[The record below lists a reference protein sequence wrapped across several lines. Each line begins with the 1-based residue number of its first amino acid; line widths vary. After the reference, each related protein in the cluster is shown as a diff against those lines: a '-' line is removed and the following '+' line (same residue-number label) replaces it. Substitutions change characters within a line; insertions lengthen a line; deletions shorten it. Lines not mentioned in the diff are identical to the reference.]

1 LEKPRGALRFAPSAA
16 ARHSAAMSDAI
27 TVFDRRTLRRRR
39 ERAAATGG
47 AEFLFVEAAER
58 LAERLED
65 ISRVFP
71 RALDLGCRGGLTA
84 QALAT
89 ETGGRRGGIVDLVQ
103 ADPAPGFAAR
113 TQGLRIAADP
123 EILPFAPASFDAVL
137 SALALHWV
145 NDLPGALLQLR
156 RALRPDGLLLASL
169 LGGETLTEL
178 RQVLIDAEIAEEGGL
193 SPRVS
198 PFADSRD
205 LGGLLQR
212 AGFALPVVDS
222 DRITVTYPDALA
234 LMRELR
240 AMGESNAVVER
251 RRSLTRRAT
260 LLRAAALYAERF
272 ALPDGR
278 IPATFEI
285 ITLTGWAPHESQP
298 KPLRPGSATTR
309 LATALG
315 GAEKSAGDKAGGA

>member
-1 LEKPRGALRFAPSAA
+1 
-16 ARHSAAMSDAI
+16 MSDAI
-27 TVFDRRTLRRRR
+27 TVFDRRALRQRR
-39 ERAAATGG
+39 ERAAGAGG

-65 ISRVFP
+65 VNRIFP
-71 RALDLGCRGGLTA
+71 RALDLGCRDGLIA
-84 QALAT
+84 RALGA
-89 ETGGRRGGIVDLVQ
+89 RGGVVDLVQ
-103 ADPAPGFAAR
+103 ADPAPGFAALVG
-113 TQGLRIAADP
+113 GLRLAADP
-123 EILPFAPASFDAVL
+123 EILPFAPASFDVVL

-156 RALRPDGLLLASL
+156 QALKPDGLLLASL

-178 RQVLIDAEIAEEGGL
+178 RQALIDAEVAEEGGL

-240 AMGESNAVVER
+240 AMGESNAIVER
-251 RRSLTRRAT
+251 RRSVTRRAT

-272 ALPDGR
+272 GQPDGR

-285 ITLTGWAPHESQP
+285 ITLTGWAPHASQP
-298 KPLRPGSATTR
+298 KPLRPGSATIR

-315 GAEKSAGDKAGGA
+315 GDEKSAGETAGGG

>member
-1 LEKPRGALRFAPSAA
+1 
-16 ARHSAAMSDAI
+16 MSDAI
-27 TVFDRRTLRRRR
+27 TIFDRATLRSRRD
-39 ERAAATGG
+39 RAARVRG

-65 ISRVFP
+65 INRVFP
-71 RALDLGCRGGLTA
+71 RALDLGCRDGLMA
-84 QALAT
+84 RALGT
-89 ETGGRRGGIVDLVQ
+89 RGGIIDLVQ
-103 ADPAPGFAAR
+103 ADPAPGFASRAS
-113 TQGLRIAADP
+113 GLRLAADP
-123 EILPFAPASFDAVL
+123 EILPFAPASFDAVF

-156 RALRPDGLLLASL
+156 RALKPDGLLLAAM

-222 DRITVTYPDALA
+222 DRITATYPDALA
-234 LMRELR
+234 LMRDLR

-251 RRSLTRRAT
+251 RRNFTRRTT

-285 ITLTGWAPHESQP
+285 ITLTGWAPHASQP
-298 KPLRPGSATTR
+298 QPLRPGSATTR

-315 GAEKSAGDKAGGA
+315 GAETSAGEKAGG

>member
-1 LEKPRGALRFAPSAA
+1 
-16 ARHSAAMSDAI
+16 MNDAI
-27 TVFDRRTLRRRR
+27 TVFDRATLRRRR
-39 ERAAATGG
+39 ERAARAGG

-65 ISRVFP
+65 INRVFP
-71 RALDLGCRGGLTA
+71 QALDLGCRDGPMARALFTAAGGT
-84 QALAT
+84 
-89 ETGGRRGGIVDLVQ
+89 RGGIVDLVQ
-103 ADPAPGFAAR
+103 ADPAPGFASR
-113 TQGLRIAADP
+113 TSGLRLAADP
-123 EILPFAPASFDAVL
+123 ELLPFAPASFDAVL

-156 RALRPDGLLLASL
+156 QALKPDGLLLASL

-178 RQVLIDAEIAEEGGL
+178 RQALIDAEIAEEGGL

-222 DRITVTYPDALA
+222 DRIIATYPDALA

-260 LLRAAALYAERF
+260 LLRAAALYEARF

-298 KPLRPGSATTR
+298 KPLRRGSAKTR

-315 GAEKSAGDKAGGA
+315 GNETSAGEKAGD

>member
-1 LEKPRGALRFAPSAA
+1 
-16 ARHSAAMSDAI
+16 RHSETMSDVI
-27 TVFDRRTLRRRR
+27 TVFDRAVLRRRR
-39 ERAAATGG
+39 ERAAAVGG

-65 ISRVFP
+65 INRVFP
-71 RALDLGCRGGLTA
+71 RALDLGCRDGLMA
-84 QALAT
+84 RALGT
-89 ETGGRRGGIVDLVQ
+89 RGGVVDLVQ

-113 TQGLRIAADP
+113 AHGLRLAAEP
-123 EILPFAPASFDAVL
+123 EALPFAPASFDAVL

-156 RALRPDGLLLASL
+156 QALKPDGLLLASM

-222 DRITVTYPDALA
+222 DRITATYPDALA
-234 LMRELR
+234 LMRDLR
-240 AMGESNAVVER
+240 AMGESNAVIER
-251 RRSLTRRAT
+251 RRSVTRRAM
-260 LLRAAALYAERF
+260 LLRAAALYEQRF
-272 ALPDGR
+272 AQPDGR

-285 ITLTGWAPHESQP
+285 ITLTGWAPHASQP

-315 GAEKSAGDKAGGA
+315 SAETSAGEKAGRG

>member
-1 LEKPRGALRFAPSAA
+1 MSTEAPD
-16 ARHSAAMSDAI
+16 RI
-27 TVFDRRTLRRRR
+27 IVFDRAAQRARRD
-39 ERAAATGG
+39 RAASATG
-47 AEFLFVEAAER
+47 ADFLFAEAAER
-58 LAERLED
+58 LLDRLED
-65 ISRVFP
+65 IDRCFP
-71 RALDLGCRGGLTA
+71 VALDLGCRDGLLSR
-84 QALAT
+84 ALA
-89 ETGGRRGGIVDLVQ
+89 GRGGIESLIQ
-103 ADPAPGFAAR
+103 ADPSPRFAVRPAGTR
-113 TQGLRIAADP
+113 LAAEP
-123 EILPFAPASFDAVL
+123 EFLPFAPASFDAVL

-156 RALRPDGLLLASL
+156 QALKPDGLLLASL

-178 RQVLIDAEIAEEGGL
+178 RQALIDAEIAEEGGL

-222 DRITVTYPDALA
+222 DRIIATYPDALA

-260 LLRAAALYAERF
+260 LLRAAAIYEARF

-298 KPLRPGSATTR
+298 KPLRRGSAKTR

-315 GAEKSAGDKAGGA
+315 GNETSAGEKAGD

>member
-1 LEKPRGALRFAPSAA
+1 
-16 ARHSAAMSDAI
+16 MSDAI
-27 TVFDRRTLRRRR
+27 TVFDRRALRLRR
-39 ERAAATGG
+39 ERAAGAGG
-47 AEFLFVEAAER
+47 GEFLFVEAAER

-65 ISRVFP
+65 INRVFP
-71 RALDLGCRGGLTA
+71 RALDLGCRDGLMA
-84 QALAT
+84 RAIAA
-89 ETGGRRGGIVDLVQ
+89 RGGIVDLVQ

-113 TQGLRIAADP
+113 VGGLRLAADP
-123 EILPFAPASFDAVL
+123 EILPFAAASFDVVL

-145 NDLPGALLQLR
+145 NDLPGALVQLR
-156 RALRPDGLLLASL
+156 QALKPDGLLLASM

-178 RQVLIDAEIAEEGGL
+178 RQALIDAEIAEEGGL

-222 DRITVTYPDALA
+222 DRIIATYPDALA

-251 RRSLTRRAT
+251 RRGVTRRAT

-272 ALPDGR
+272 GQADGR

-285 ITLTGWAPHESQP
+285 ITLTGWAPHASQP
-298 KPLRPGSATTR
+298 KPLRPGSATSR
-309 LATALG
+309 LATALDG
-315 GAEKSAGDKAGGA
+315 EEKSAGETAGRG